1 MAVDVRT
8 EPTLSLGQPREVLR
22 LQKQGLISFRGF
34 GVTPDG
40 QRLLVSQAAGSDNTP
55 PTIAV
60 VQNWIEE
67 FREGKG
73 Q

>member
-1 MAVDVRT
+1 MDVTT

-22 LQKQGLISFRGF
+22 LQKQGLTSFSGF

-40 QRLLVSQAAGSDNTP
+40 QRLLVTQVAGSDNAQ

-60 VQNWIEE
+60 VENWIEE
-67 FREGKG
+67 FREREG